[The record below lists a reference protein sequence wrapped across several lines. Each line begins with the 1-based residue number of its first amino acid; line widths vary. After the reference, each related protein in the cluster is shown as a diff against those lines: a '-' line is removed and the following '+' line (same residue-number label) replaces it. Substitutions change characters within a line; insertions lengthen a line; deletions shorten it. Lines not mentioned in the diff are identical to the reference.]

1 MRPLISVC
9 IPTYNRA
16 DILDY
21 CLNNLSPLLDCGKAV
36 EVVISDNGST
46 DHTQDVIDA
55 HCRRNPMIR
64 AYRFPENRGP
74 TANWFNVF
82 SNARGTF
89 VFQVADDDS
98 VIAENVLHH
107 VQTMEQQPDLVAIFA
122 DWIAWDDK
130 EGCEIHRY
138 FANFQEPVSFSP
150 TNSLELANFML
161 ERFLMPET
169 GIFRRDALLQA
180 RLFHGRSLAFYLR
193 MYQLSRLGRI
203 AFDPLPFYRE
213 HRVLHGGLQR
223 THWMNMNQS
232 FHMIGDELRLSLE
245 EMVLMALQ
253 DAGITHLPSE
263 QAAFVWQSI
272 ERILHSRLRLEA
284 DRAGANK
291 NWIGAVELRRR
302 YTLWHGP
309 GPDEETRQDVLRLV
323 LPAALQAVQLAFQSL
338 SNAVGISLRG
348 FESNQAAVFFAIQY
362 PATPILAP
370 GASATGDGVLVLH
383 RDEQTL
389 AQDPEPGDPSRL
401 LVLQRLMDL
410 YRITRTN
417 VDLAGF

>member
-1 MRPLISVC
+1 MHPLISVC

-21 CLNNLSPLLDCGKAV
+21 CLNNLGALLECGKAV

-46 DHTQDVIDA
+46 DHTRDVVDA
-55 HCRRNPMIR
+55 HCQRNPMIR

-74 TANWFNVF
+74 AANWFNVF

-89 VFQVADDDS
+89 IFQVADDDS
-98 VIAENVLHH
+98 IIVENVLHH

-130 EGCEIHRY
+130 EGREVHRY
-138 FANFQEPVSFSP
+138 FGDFKETVSFGP
-150 TNSLELANFML
+150 ANPLELANFML

-169 GIFRRDALLQA
+169 AIFRRDALLQA
-180 RLFHGRSLAFYLR
+180 RLFHGRSLPFYLR
-193 MYQLSRLGRI
+193 MYRLSRLGRV

-213 HRVLHGGLQR
+213 HRVLNGRLQR

-253 DAGITHLPSE
+253 DTGITQLPSE
-263 QAAFVWQSI
+263 QAAFVLQSI
-272 ERILHSRLRLEA
+272 ERILHGRIRLEA

-302 YTLWHGP
+302 YILWHGP
-309 GPDEETRQDVLRLV
+309 GPDEETRQDVLRIV
-323 LPAALQAVQLAFQSL
+323 LPAAFQAVQLAFESL
-338 SNAVGISLRG
+338 SNAAGISFRG
-348 FESNQAAVFFAIQY
+348 FESNRPVEFFSIQY
-362 PATPILAP
+362 PATPILPSNAE
-370 GASATGDGVLVLH
+370 TGDGVLVVH

-389 AQDPEPGDPSRL
+389 AQDPAPGDPSRL
-401 LVLQRLMDL
+401 LVLQRLMDA

-417 VDLAGF
+417 VDLAGL